1 MFILY
6 KFADRKYYVGCILE
20 QILDDQY
27 VIKFTRKFGSRNGL
41 ITFIWPEDDDIQV
54 KTSSDLQS
62 MAAPLPDPATTRRGS
77 VLFPA
82 VTFNKRPLNQIY

>member
-1 MFILY
+1 MISMWLNLPGNL
-6 KFADRKYYVGCILE
+6 ALE
-20 QILDDQY
+20 MDL
-27 VIKFTRKFGSRNGL
+27 F
-41 ITFIWPEDDDIQV
+41 TFIWPEDDDIQV

-82 VTFNKRPLNQIY
+82 VTFNKHPLDQIY